1 MTRQRTSA
9 LASVAKRRTAETA
22 ARRPRRHDSRI
33 AWPTTGD
40 TGWPGAARS
49 SSCWIARAP
58 ESPPMRATA
67 VTAWISGSPCWSG
80 VAARA
85 RVTSEP
91 VARAWWSS
99 PRPNAA
105 AARTAGLESASA
117 PTRRSTAAGSPIR
130 PAASAAWRRTA
141 GSGCWRASPSNG
153 ASKRRASA
161 AASRRASTPTSASL
175 VCCAR
180 ARRGAPSPIRRKAA
194 LQAHRVRHH
203 LKTLTHVLR
212 NAGGVALAIERDE
225 RRFAGGEELAGGGA
239 LHRVA
244 ERHAAGREVAHPA
257 AHAHEI
263 VVERRP
269 AEAQARLGHGQE
281 DARLLHRAIGV
292 AGDAQVLGARAIEPD
307 EIVRVVHHAH
317 LVGFGIVDA
326 QLDDGLGRR
335 LGPPRGAHS
344 P

>member
-9 LASVAKRRTAETA
+9 LASVAKRSTAGTA

-105 AARTAGLESASA
+105 AARTAGL
-117 PTRRSTAAGSPIR
+117 
-130 PAASAAWRRTA
+130 
-141 GSGCWRASPSNG
+141 
-153 ASKRRASA
+153 A
-161 AASRRASTPTSASL
+161 AASRLAISSTSASL

-292 AGDAQVLGARAIEPD
+292 AGDSQVLGARAIEPD

-335 LGPPRGAHS
+335 LGPPRG
-344 P
+344 

>member
-9 LASVAKRRTAETA
+9 LGSVAKRSNAGTA

-33 AWPTTGD
+33 AWLTTGD
-40 TGWPGAARS
+40 TGWPGAPRS

-58 ESPPMRATA
+58 ESPPMRARA

-80 VAARA
+80 AAARA
-85 RVTSEP
+85 RVTSGP

-105 AARTAGLESASA
+105 AARTVELESASA
-117 PTRRSTAAGSPIR
+117 ATSTSTAAGSPTR

-141 GSGCWRASPSNG
+141 GLGSWSASPSNA

-161 AASRRASTPTSASL
+161 AASRRASSPTSASSA
-175 VCCAR
+175 CCAG
-180 ARRGAPSPIRRKAA
+180 ARRGAPSPIRRRKAA

-203 LKTLTHVLR
+203 LQTLTHVLR
-212 NAGGVALAIERDE
+212 NAGGIALAIERDE
-225 RRFAGGEELAGGGA
+225 RRLAGGEQLAGRGA
-239 LHRVA
+239 LDRVA
-244 ERHAAGREVAHPA
+244 EGDAAGREVAHPA

-269 AEAQARLGHGQE
+269 AKAQARLGHRQE
-281 DARLLHRAIGV
+281 DARFLHRAIRV
-292 AGDAQVLGARAIEPD
+292 AGDAQVFGARPIEPD

-335 LGPPRGAHS
+335 LGAGAHS